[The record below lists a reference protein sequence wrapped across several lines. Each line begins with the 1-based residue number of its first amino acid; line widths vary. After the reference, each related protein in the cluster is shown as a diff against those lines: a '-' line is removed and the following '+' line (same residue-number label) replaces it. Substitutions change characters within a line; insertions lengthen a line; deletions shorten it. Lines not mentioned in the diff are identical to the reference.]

1 MGHRKKQSCDW
12 RSHRTANAARTPSRK
27 WDLNSNKLTAG
38 KEIQCGSILSSRLWK
53 GGLRVADYFERAIVI
68 KFQGNC
74 CIDRIL
80 NVVKQLVHASVVCM
94 SKNKA
99 LRKFGE
105 HSRSFR
111 CSRLLPKQLYFVGL
125 KLFTEFSCKK
135 RCPKERELQLLQ
147 QKNPVIVLMKDE
159 NHFFADEKRMFHY
172 GLKRALLMW
181 ASWEEKLG
189 ALAN

>member
-12 RSHRTANAARTPSRK
+12 RSHRTANVARTPSRK

-38 KEIQCGSILSSRLWK
+38 KEIQCGSILSSRLCK

-80 NVVKQLVHASVVCM
+80 NVVKQLVHASAVCM

-105 HSRSFR
+105 HSRSLR
-111 CSRLLPKQLYFVGL
+111 CSRLLLKQLYFVGL

-135 RCPKERELQLLQ
+135 RCPKEREVQLLQ
-147 QKNPVIVLMKDE
+147 QKNSVIVLMKDE

-172 GLKRALLMW
+172 GLKRAPLMW
-181 ASWEEKLG
+181 GCWEEKLG

>member
-12 RSHRTANAARTPSRK
+12 RSHHTANVARTPSRK

-38 KEIQCGSILSSRLWK
+38 KEIQCGSILSSRLCK

-74 CIDRIL
+74 YIDRIS
-80 NVVKQLVHASVVCM
+80 NVVKQLVHASAVCM

-105 HSRSFR
+105 HSRSLR
-111 CSRLLPKQLYFVGL
+111 CSRLLLKQLYFFGL
-125 KLFTEFSCKK
+125 KLFTEFSYKK
-135 RCPKERELQLLQ
+135 RCPKEREVQLLQ
-147 QKNPVIVLMKDE
+147 
-159 NHFFADEKRMFHY
+159 
-172 GLKRALLMW
+172 
-181 ASWEEKLG
+181 
-189 ALAN
+189 